1 MAVPL
6 VHSSEGVTTSIFH
19 IGAIELGWA
28 QMSHLFRKW
37 VYPTNIMNTPLKSPQ
52 FIVGRMGDLDRWEG
66 MVFIGHKSSCSTFV
80 AKRLST
86 STFRANKSVERV
98 LTGGESAIYKLFGFG
113 QR

>member
-1 MAVPL
+1 
-6 VHSSEGVTTSIFH
+6 
-19 IGAIELGWA
+19 
-28 QMSHLFRKW
+28 
-37 VYPTNIMNTPLKSPQ
+37 
-52 FIVGRMGDLDRWEG
+52 MGDSDRWEE
-66 MVFIGHKSSCSTFV
+66 MVFMGHKSSCSTFV